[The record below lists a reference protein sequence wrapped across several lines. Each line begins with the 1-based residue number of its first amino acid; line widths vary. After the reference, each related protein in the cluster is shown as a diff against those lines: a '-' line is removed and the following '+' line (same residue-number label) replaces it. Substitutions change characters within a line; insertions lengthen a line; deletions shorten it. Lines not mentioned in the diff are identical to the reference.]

1 MQNEGYQ
8 SNYPQTPDRS
18 TKPGSDP
25 AQPSYP
31 AYGGPGIQLIK
42 ASLNRLFIMLFT
54 LFVFNILSTDTA
66 TSKYKHT
73 TIIWSKISIWI
84 L

>member
-18 TKPGSDP
+18 MKPGSDA

-31 AYGGPGIQLIK
+31 AYGGPGI
-42 ASLNRLFIMLFT
+42 T
-54 LFVFNILSTDTA
+54 NISR
-66 TSKYKHT
+66 
-73 TIIWSKISIWI
+73 
-84 L
+84 